1 MSNSI
6 RRRRRT
12 GQAMVEFALIA
23 PVFMM
28 LLVGI
33 LDFGRVG
40 LFYVSSSALAG
51 IGARYGAAW
60 NTGTP
65 FTDCQIVTYV
75 KGQADATM
83 MANLSEPGG
92 CTAPVSPGNTT
103 PPKPLTSSYQ
113 PSVGS
118 TYIFIDRSS
127 ATYITVSIIYAFRP
141 TTPMLSS
148 ITGTIYT
155 VGTAAVY
162 TEY

>member
-1 MSNSI
+1 MSQSI
-6 RRRRRT
+6 RRRRRG
-12 GQAMVEFALIA
+12 GQSMLEFALIA

-28 LLVGI
+28 LMVGI

-92 CTAPVSPGNTT
+92 CTTPASPGNTT
-103 PPKPLTSSYQ
+103 PPKPLTSSYE
-113 PSVGS
+113 PPVGS

-127 ATYITVSIIYAFRP
+127 ATYITVSIVYAFRP

>member
-1 MSNSI
+1 
-6 RRRRRT
+6 
-12 GQAMVEFALIA
+12 
-23 PVFMM
+23 
-28 LLVGI
+28 
-33 LDFGRVG
+33 
-40 LFYVSSSALAG
+40 
-51 IGARYGAAW
+51 
-60 NTGTP
+60 
-65 FTDCQIVTYV
+65 
-75 KGQADATM
+75 M

-92 CTAPVSPGNTT
+92 CTTPASPGNTT

-113 PSVGS
+113 PSVGN